1 MPMQEMQE
9 IQVRSLGQEDLVG
22 GWGEWQLS
30 PVFLPGEFQGQ
41 RSLVGHSPWGLKE
54 LDMTERLTL
63 ESQERK
69 SERGREGRRERV
81 REKREKPGIN
91 HECLIKVN

>member
-1 MPMQEMQE
+1 M
-9 IQVRSLGQEDLVG
+9 
-22 GWGEWQLS
+22 
-30 PVFLPGEFQGQ
+30 
-41 RSLVGHSPWGLKE
+41 GHSPWGLKE

>member
-1 MPMQEMQE
+1 MQEMQE

-41 RSLVGHSPWGLKE
+41 RSLVGHSPWGYKE
-54 LDMTERLTL
+54 SDMSERLSTRTHTSSNICSKHTGKDKADMPSL
-63 ESQERK
+63 SFQ
-69 SERGREGRRERV
+69 GLA
-81 REKREKPGIN
+81 IF
-91 HECLIKVN
+91 

>member
-1 MPMQEMQE
+1 
-9 IQVRSLGQEDLVG
+9 
-22 GWGEWQLS
+22 
-30 PVFLPGEFQGQ
+30 LPGEFYGQ